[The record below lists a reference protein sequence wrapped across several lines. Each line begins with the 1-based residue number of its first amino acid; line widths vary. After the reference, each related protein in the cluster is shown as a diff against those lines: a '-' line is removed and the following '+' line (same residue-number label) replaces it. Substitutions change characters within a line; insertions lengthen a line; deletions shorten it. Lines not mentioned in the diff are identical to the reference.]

1 MCRGLSE
8 TYDDDVSDDDD
19 EDDAGEDQQNND
31 LPSNERVISSQI
43 PVQQPAEDRTIIVES
58 SRGHK
63 RQLPGEAHS
72 SNVCANEGCKASI
85 DEEDE
90 LLHCDAPGCHLTV
103 SVLSRFGSKTY
114 WLWLPSTTYHVRDC
128 LINP

>member
-1 MCRGLSE
+1 MLLTWFSPFSEVNNDSE
-8 TYDDDVSDDDD
+8 TYDDDVSDNDD
-19 EDDAGEDQQNND
+19 EDEAGENQQNND

-63 RQLPGEAHS
+63 RQLPGKAHS
-72 SNVCANEGCKASI
+72 SNVCTNEGCKASI

-90 LLHCDAPGCHLTV
+90 LLHCDAPGCRLTV

-114 WLWLPSTTYHVRDC
+114 
-128 LINP
+128 